1 MATIN
6 NVIKFEQEVLKTLG
20 NPTSELII
28 FYRRIGVKYDL
39 LKPVDYG
46 FDYAFSKNIYFY
58 IYTN

>member
-1 MATIN
+1 MATIT

-46 FDYAFSKNIYFY
+46 FDYAFASSMFFY
-58 IYTN
+58 TYTN